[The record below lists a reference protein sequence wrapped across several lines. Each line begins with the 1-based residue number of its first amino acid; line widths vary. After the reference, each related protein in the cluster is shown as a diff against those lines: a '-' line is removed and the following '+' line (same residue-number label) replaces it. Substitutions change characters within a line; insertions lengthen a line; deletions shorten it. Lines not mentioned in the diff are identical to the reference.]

1 MPRGRKKKVV
11 LSLAEKI
18 DAAKADIATLSKQLK
33 LKKAELKQL
42 VNEKADEKKNEIFAA
57 IEASGK
63 SYEDVLEMIKNA
75 KWKDAFK
82 RDSIV
87 RSIIIAETI
96 SPFRLFFFL
105 DGQERSSFDDFIK
118 TRQAKTRN

>member
-11 LSLAEKI
+11 LSLAEKT

-75 KWKDAFK
+75 K
-82 RDSIV
+82 
-87 RSIIIAETI
+87 
-96 SPFRLFFFL
+96 
-105 DGQERSSFDDFIK
+105 
-118 TRQAKTRN
+118 

>member
-1 MPRGRKKKVV
+1 MIRIDPGADPDRPVFAFDKEMIPEPTLKGHPAFFHHGEAAVV
-11 LSLAEKI
+11 ALHESRL
-18 DAAKADIATLSKQLK
+18 DPVQTK

-75 KWKDAFK
+75 K
-82 RDSIV
+82 
-87 RSIIIAETI
+87 
-96 SPFRLFFFL
+96 
-105 DGQERSSFDDFIK
+105 
-118 TRQAKTRN
+118 